1 MNNYLSIDIGG
12 TNVKYAEVTA
22 DGTILTKGKVKTSH
36 ELEPFLKDIDQ
47 IVRQFSAKDLGG
59 IAFCAPGKIERTT
72 IRFGGAL
79 PFLDGVDFA
88 SRYADLHLPIAII
101 NDGKAS
107 VLAEKWRGSL
117 QGVDNCAA
125 ITLGTGVGGGIIVN
139 GQLLAGEH
147 FQAGELSFEILNA
160 AQGGYE
166 AMAGSCGSAVDMIKH
181 VNQALDNPDLED
193 GLAAFA
199 AINSHDPAASE
210 IFHAYC
216 KSVAYII
223 LNLQA
228 VADLRRIAIGGG
240 ISAQPVL
247 ISGIQAAIEEIR
259 DEMPIIKK
267 TLTPPEVVS
276 AHFRNTANIYGALYN
291 LLLDQRHE

>member
-1 MNNYLSIDIGG
+1 MTNYLSIDIGG
-12 TNVKYAEVTA
+12 TNVKYATLTA
-22 DGTILTKGKVKTSH
+22 DGVILTKGKIKTSH
-36 ELEPFLKDIDQ
+36 ELEPFLRDIDH
-47 IVRQFSAKDLGG
+47 IVHQFSTTDLGG

-88 SRYADLHLPIAII
+88 SRYADLRLPIAGI

-107 VLAEKWRGSL
+107 VLAENWRGSL

-139 GQLLAGEH
+139 GQLLNGEH
-147 FQAGELSFEILNA
+147 FQAGELSFGILNA
-160 AQGGYE
+160 AQGGY
-166 AMAGSCGSAVDMIKH
+166 ASTAGNYGSAVGMIKR
-181 VNQALDNPDLED
+181 VNQAVGNPDLED

-199 AINSHDPAASE
+199 AINRHDPAASE

-216 KSVAYII
+216 KNVAYII

-247 ISGIQAAIEEIR
+247 ISGIQAAIEELR
-259 DEMPIIKK
+259 DEIPILKK

-276 AHFRNTANIYGALYN
+276 AHFRNTANIYGALYK